1 MILPH
6 HFDYEVF
13 SYTTNSKADRCYKRL
28 YLFSFSKR
36 LTNCTEIQILYLYV
50 NLYE

>member
-13 SYTTNSKADRCYKRL
+13 SYTTNSKADQCYKRL
-28 YLFSFSKR
+28 MVKMK
-36 LTNCTEIQILYLYV
+36 QIAHKYKY
-50 NLYE
+50 YIYM

>member
-13 SYTTNSKADRCYKRL
+13 SYTTNSKADRSYKRL
-28 YLFSFSKR
+28 YVFSFSKR
-36 LTNCTEIQILYLYV
+36 FTEIQILYLYV